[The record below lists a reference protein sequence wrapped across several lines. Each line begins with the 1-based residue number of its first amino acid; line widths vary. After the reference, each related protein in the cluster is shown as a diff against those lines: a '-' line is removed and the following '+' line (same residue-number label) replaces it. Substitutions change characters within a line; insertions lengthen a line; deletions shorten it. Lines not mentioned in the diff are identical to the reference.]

1 MDWVGADR
9 SPCFVPIGLKI
20 IKGWILEYTLQ
31 SKDFVANKKLRIF
44 FSILEVPFGEPS
56 AFIPIIRCGFVPS
69 TQLDLYGLEVP
80 RLDQFLIWASRSK
93 QYGNPEGARKG
104 LALRENHAGRS
115 ICIYIYIMKMLW
127 GALIVQFNSGCVFRL
142 DVPHEKK

>member
-31 SKDFVANKKLRIF
+31 SKDFFANKKLRRF

-104 LALRENHAGRS
+104 IERKSCRKIHMY
-115 ICIYIYIMKMLW
+115 IYIYNED
-127 GALIVQFNSGCVFRL
+127 ALRGPDCAI
-142 DVPHEKK
+142 